1 MMNKKLLIVLSFVS
15 LIACREFEIEE
26 NNYFIKDPVETL
38 EVQMEI
44 KNALSDAFAD
54 YAWEI

>member
-15 LIACREFEIEE
+15 LIACREFENEG

-38 EVQMEI
+38 EVHMEI
-44 KNALSDAFAD
+44 KNALSDAFTECA
-54 YAWEI
+54 